1 MSFER
6 LSLTTI
12 ISQDLWWYLRLES
25 KTDVSNGLLRC
36 ISKITA
42 ETTPKALASDI
53 IISSYKDEAYWLWYV
68 RRKKVM
74 PNTRKRSH

>member
-25 KTDVSNGLLRC
+25 KTNVYKDLLRC

-42 ETTPKALASDI
+42 KTTSKALASDI
-53 IISSYKDEAYWLWYV
+53 IISSYKEAYWL
-68 RRKKVM
+68 
-74 PNTRKRSH
+74 